1 MKQLRLIF
9 LLTLWFGALATSAA
23 DPYDSEARSRKSDYY
38 FLEGLRQRALGRE
51 DMATAMMGRAV
62 DLNPVKNDRD
72 AYEYGSR
79 LMIFGSQSRDSLLFE
94 RGLQLCEGYFAAHP
108 DDAFVGSYLAT
119 YYAGSGKLDKAI
131 AVYDTLQALKPA
143 NAAITANHADILM
156 RAQRLDEAIALY
168 RNLEKTIGR
177 NTALTQRITNVMIW
191 QGDTVGALAE
201 IDDLIAAQP
210 RSVEALQLGAA
221 AASQFGR
228 QERALDYIDRA
239 KALDPTNGTTYYYA
253 ANVYRSLGRTDDY
266 EQAIR
271 GAITGDE
278 LERDA
283 KVELLRYYID
293 SEMKG
298 DSASNKIT
306 PLFESLVGQYTHD
319 YELRMLYMSFLAA
332 HRRWLPAAEQMEQ
345 AVAIHPEEASDYVML
360 ARLYGS
366 GEDLD
371 GVLNATELG
380 LQHHPQVVDLYLI
393 QAGVFSRKENY
404 DAALSTLRRALSV
417 DSLASAERADIF
429 RSMADL
435 GQQSDLLS
443 DSIAYYYEE
452 SLKANPEND
461 LTMNNYAYWLS
472 TVDGGD
478 LLRAKD
484 LISKAVVFEPG
495 SATYYDTFAW
505 VCFRLGDLE
514 NAKRYIDMALLFDKS
529 DRENNPEALDEILG
543 HAADIYQALGQLE
556 KANEYRQRIQQK

>member
-1 MKQLRLIF
+1 MKPLRLILG
-9 LLTLWFGALATSAA
+9 LLLGAGALVATAA
-23 DPYDSEARSRKSDYY
+23 GPYDSEARSRKADYY

-51 DMATAMMGRAV
+51 DLATAMMGRAAE
-62 DLNPVKNDRD
+62 LNSVKTDRD

-79 LMIFGSQSRDSLLFE
+79 MMIFGDQMRDSLLFD

-108 DDAFVGSYLAT
+108 DDAFVGTYLASF
-119 YYAGSGKLDKAI
+119 YAGSGKLDKAI
-131 AVYDTLQALKPA
+131 AVYDTLQALKPT
-143 NAAITANHADILM
+143 NAAITANHADMLM
-156 RAQRLDEAIALY
+156 RARRLDEAIALY
-168 RNLEKTIGR
+168 RNLEKTMGR
-177 NTALTQRITNVMIW
+177 GPALTQRITNVMIW
-191 QGDTVGALAE
+191 QGDTVGALNE
-201 IDDLIAAQP
+201 IDGLIAAQP

-228 QERALDYIDRA
+228 PERALDYIDRA
-239 KALDPTNGTTYYYA
+239 KAIDPTNGTTYYYA

-293 SEMKG
+293 SEMKS
-298 DSASNKIT
+298 DSVAGKID

-332 HRRWLPAAEQMEQ
+332 NRRWLPAAEQMEQ
-345 AVAIHPEEASDYVML
+345 AVAIHPEEPADYIML

-366 GEDLD
+366 ADDLD
-371 GVLNATELG
+371 GVLNATEMG
-380 LQHHPQVVDLYLI
+380 LEHHPQVVDLYLL

-404 DAALSTLRRALSV
+404 DAALTSLRRALSV
-417 DSLASAERADIF
+417 DSLSTAERADIY

-435 GQQSDLLS
+435 GQQSELMA
-443 DSIAYYYEE
+443 DSVAAYYEL
-452 SLKANPEND
+452 SLKTNPEDD

-472 TVDGGD
+472 TVEGGD

-529 DRENNPEALDEILG
+529 DRENNPESLNEILG
-543 HAADIYQALGQLE
+543 HAADIYQALGQLD
-556 KANEYRQRIQQK
+556 KANEYRQRIQHK

>member
-1 MKQLRLIF
+1 MWLG
-9 LLTLWFGALATSAA
+9 TLATSAA

-131 AVYDTLQALKPA
+131 AVYDTLQALKPT

-298 DSASNKIT
+298 DSASNKIA

-543 HAADIYQALGQLE
+543 HAADIYQALDQLE